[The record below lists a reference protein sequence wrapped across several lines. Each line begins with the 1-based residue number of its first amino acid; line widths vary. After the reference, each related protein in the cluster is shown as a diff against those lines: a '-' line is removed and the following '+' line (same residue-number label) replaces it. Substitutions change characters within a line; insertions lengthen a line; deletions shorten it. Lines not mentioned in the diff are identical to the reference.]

1 MDIKRKKKEKGGF
14 RTKKEAGQAL
24 TAAMNEY
31 NNAGTVF
38 EPTEITVADYLNQ
51 WFDLYCKTNLK
62 YNTQVGYLRI
72 IQGHLIPKFG
82 VYRLKAITPAVLQ
95 EYAVELKMN
104 GNSKSHLVGIL
115 SVFSAALNYAVEPMH
130 YLQSN
135 PMQYVKFP
143 KVERKPRERIVLTLD
158 EWCKIRD
165 RFQNTRYYIPLMIG
179 FYTGLRIS
187 ETFGLTWDDIDFNSN
202 LLTINKTSYSAKVDG
217 KTQIIVD
224 KPKTKKSNR
233 VIPLPNQ
240 LVKLLKIIK
249 KESNSKYVIT
259 TRNSG
264 IVGNRSYQRT
274 FKFILKKVNVPY
286 RNFHSLRHTF
296 ATNAIELGM
305 DVKTLAEILGHT
317 NAMITLNRY
326 SHSLLNYKIEMMNK
340 LGKNLNLSI
349 KNA

>member
-1 MDIKRKKKEKGGF
+1 MKLKELLELWLERYMKHTIKIRTYNRYKSICELHLIKDLGEYELEELKPNVLQDFLLKKIDNKYSTNTIKGIVSVLKQALRLAITLEFVDKEYCSNLKMPSSEEKEISVF
-14 RTKKEAGQAL
+14 TKKEQQVI
-24 TAAMNEY
+24 ES
-31 NNAGTVF
+31 F
-38 EPTEITVADYLNQ
+38 CLNHKKRN
-51 WFDLYCKTNLK
+51 Y
-62 YNTQVGYLRI
+62 I
-72 IQGHLIPKFG
+72 
-82 VYRLKAITPAVLQ
+82 
-95 EYAVELKMN
+95 
-104 GNSKSHLVGIL
+104 GIVICL
-115 SVFSAALNYAVEPMH
+115 
-130 YLQSN
+130 
-135 PMQYVKFP
+135 
-143 KVERKPRERIVLTLD
+143 
-158 EWCKIRD
+158 
-165 RFQNTRYYIPLMIG
+165 
-179 FYTGLRIS
+179 YTGIRLG
-187 ETFGLTWDDIDFNSN
+187 ELLALTWDDIDFNSN

-264 IVGNRSYQRT
+264 MVGNRSYQRT

>member
-1 MDIKRKKKEKGGF
+1 MKLKELLEVWLERYMKHTIKIRTYNRYKGICELHLIKDLGEYELDELKPNVLQDFLLKKIDDHYSTNTIKGIVSVLKQALKLAITLEFVDKEYCSNLKMPSSEEKEISVFNKKEQLVIESF
-14 RTKKEAGQAL
+14 CLNHKKRNY
-24 TAAMNEY
+24 M
-31 NNAGTVF
+31 
-38 EPTEITVADYLNQ
+38 
-51 WFDLYCKTNLK
+51 
-62 YNTQVGYLRI
+62 
-72 IQGHLIPKFG
+72 
-82 VYRLKAITPAVLQ
+82 
-95 EYAVELKMN
+95 
-104 GNSKSHLVGIL
+104 GIVICL
-115 SVFSAALNYAVEPMH
+115 
-130 YLQSN
+130 
-135 PMQYVKFP
+135 
-143 KVERKPRERIVLTLD
+143 
-158 EWCKIRD
+158 
-165 RFQNTRYYIPLMIG
+165 
-179 FYTGLRIS
+179 YTGIRLG
-187 ETFGLTWDDIDFNSN
+187 ELLALTWDDIDFNSN
-202 LLTINKTSYSAKVDG
+202 LLTINKTSYSSKVNG

-264 IVGNRSYQRT
+264 MVGNRSYQRT

>member
-1 MDIKRKKKEKGGF
+1 MSVTIEEQKKGDEKMKLKELLELWLERYMKHTIKIRTYNRYKSICELHLIKDLGEYELEELKPNVLQDFLLHKIDGNYSTNTIKGIVSVLKQALRLAITLEFVDKEYCSDLKMSSSEEKEISVF
-14 RTKKEAGQAL
+14 TKKEQQVIESFCLNHKKRNYIGIVICLYTGIRLGELLAL
-24 TAAMNEY
+24 TWE
-31 NNAGTVF
+31 
-38 EPTEITVADYLNQ
+38 
-51 WFDLYCKTNLK
+51 
-62 YNTQVGYLRI
+62 
-72 IQGHLIPKFG
+72 
-82 VYRLKAITPAVLQ
+82 
-95 EYAVELKMN
+95 
-104 GNSKSHLVGIL
+104 
-115 SVFSAALNYAVEPMH
+115 
-130 YLQSN
+130 
-135 PMQYVKFP
+135 
-143 KVERKPRERIVLTLD
+143 
-158 EWCKIRD
+158 
-165 RFQNTRYYIPLMIG
+165 
-179 FYTGLRIS
+179 
-187 ETFGLTWDDIDFNSN
+187 DIDFNSN

-233 VIPLPNQ
+233 VIPIPNQ
-240 LVKLLKIIK
+240 LVKLLRVIK

-264 IVGNRSYQRT
+264 MVGNRSYQRT

>member
-1 MDIKRKKKEKGGF
+1 MKLKELLEVWLERYMKHTIKIRTYNRYKSICELHLIKDLGEYELEELKPNVLQDFLLQKIDGNYSTNTIKGIVSVLKQALKLAITLEFVDKEYCSNLKMPSSEEKEISVF
-14 RTKKEAGQAL
+14 TKKEQQVIESFCLNHKKRNYIGIVICLYTGIRLGELLAL
-24 TAAMNEY
+24 TWE
-31 NNAGTVF
+31 
-38 EPTEITVADYLNQ
+38 
-51 WFDLYCKTNLK
+51 
-62 YNTQVGYLRI
+62 
-72 IQGHLIPKFG
+72 
-82 VYRLKAITPAVLQ
+82 
-95 EYAVELKMN
+95 
-104 GNSKSHLVGIL
+104 
-115 SVFSAALNYAVEPMH
+115 
-130 YLQSN
+130 
-135 PMQYVKFP
+135 
-143 KVERKPRERIVLTLD
+143 
-158 EWCKIRD
+158 
-165 RFQNTRYYIPLMIG
+165 
-179 FYTGLRIS
+179 
-187 ETFGLTWDDIDFNSN
+187 DINFNSN

-264 IVGNRSYQRT
+264 MVGNRSYQRT

>member
-1 MDIKRKKKEKGGF
+1 MKLKELLELWLERYMKHTIKIRTYNRYKSICELHLIKDLGEYELDELKPNVLQDFLLKKIDDHYSTNTIKGIVSVLKQALRLAITLEFVDKEYCSNLKMPSSEEKEISVF
-14 RTKKEAGQAL
+14 TKKEQQVI
-24 TAAMNEY
+24 ES
-31 NNAGTVF
+31 F
-38 EPTEITVADYLNQ
+38 CLNHKKRN
-51 WFDLYCKTNLK
+51 Y
-62 YNTQVGYLRI
+62 I
-72 IQGHLIPKFG
+72 
-82 VYRLKAITPAVLQ
+82 
-95 EYAVELKMN
+95 
-104 GNSKSHLVGIL
+104 GIVICL
-115 SVFSAALNYAVEPMH
+115 
-130 YLQSN
+130 
-135 PMQYVKFP
+135 
-143 KVERKPRERIVLTLD
+143 
-158 EWCKIRD
+158 
-165 RFQNTRYYIPLMIG
+165 
-179 FYTGLRIS
+179 YTGIRLG
-187 ETFGLTWDDIDFNSN
+187 ELLALTWDDIGFNSN

>member
-1 MDIKRKKKEKGGF
+1 MSVTIEEQKKGDEKMKLKKLLELWLERYMKHTIKIRTYNRYKSICDLHLIKDLGEYELEELKPNVLQDFLLKKIDDHYSTNTIKGIVSVLKQALRLAITLEFVDKEYCSDLKMSSSEEKEISVF
-14 RTKKEAGQAL
+14 TKKEQQVI
-24 TAAMNEY
+24 ES
-31 NNAGTVF
+31 F
-38 EPTEITVADYLNQ
+38 CLNHKKRN
-51 WFDLYCKTNLK
+51 Y
-62 YNTQVGYLRI
+62 I
-72 IQGHLIPKFG
+72 
-82 VYRLKAITPAVLQ
+82 
-95 EYAVELKMN
+95 
-104 GNSKSHLVGIL
+104 GIVICL
-115 SVFSAALNYAVEPMH
+115 
-130 YLQSN
+130 
-135 PMQYVKFP
+135 
-143 KVERKPRERIVLTLD
+143 
-158 EWCKIRD
+158 
-165 RFQNTRYYIPLMIG
+165 
-179 FYTGLRIS
+179 YTGIRLG
-187 ETFGLTWDDIDFNSN
+187 ELLALTWDDIDFNSN

-233 VIPLPNQ
+233 VIPIPNQ
-240 LVKLLKIIK
+240 LVKLLRVIK

-264 IVGNRSYQRT
+264 MVGNRSYQRT

>member
-1 MDIKRKKKEKGGF
+1 MKLKELLELWLERYMKHTIKIRTYNRYKSICDLHLIKDLGEYELEELKPNVLQDFLLKKIYDHYSTNTIKGIVSVLKQALKLAITLEFVDKEYCSNLKMPSSEEKEISVF
-14 RTKKEAGQAL
+14 TKKEQQVI
-24 TAAMNEY
+24 ES
-31 NNAGTVF
+31 F
-38 EPTEITVADYLNQ
+38 CLNHKKRN
-51 WFDLYCKTNLK
+51 Y
-62 YNTQVGYLRI
+62 I
-72 IQGHLIPKFG
+72 
-82 VYRLKAITPAVLQ
+82 
-95 EYAVELKMN
+95 
-104 GNSKSHLVGIL
+104 GIVICL
-115 SVFSAALNYAVEPMH
+115 
-130 YLQSN
+130 
-135 PMQYVKFP
+135 
-143 KVERKPRERIVLTLD
+143 
-158 EWCKIRD
+158 
-165 RFQNTRYYIPLMIG
+165 
-179 FYTGLRIS
+179 YTGIRLG
-187 ETFGLTWDDIDFNSN
+187 ELLALTWDDIDFNSN

-224 KPKTKKSNR
+224 KPKTKKSIR

-349 KNA
+349 RNA

>member
-1 MDIKRKKKEKGGF
+1 MSVTIEEQKKGDEKMKLKKLLELWLERYMKHTIKIRTYNRYKSICDLHLIKDLGEYELEELKPNVLQDFLLKKIDDHYSTNTIKGIVSVLKQALRLAITLEFVDKEYCSNLKMPSSEEKEISVF
-14 RTKKEAGQAL
+14 TKKEQQVIESFCLNHKKRNYIGIVICLYTGIRLGELLAL
-24 TAAMNEY
+24 TWN
-31 NNAGTVF
+31 
-38 EPTEITVADYLNQ
+38 
-51 WFDLYCKTNLK
+51 
-62 YNTQVGYLRI
+62 
-72 IQGHLIPKFG
+72 
-82 VYRLKAITPAVLQ
+82 
-95 EYAVELKMN
+95 
-104 GNSKSHLVGIL
+104 
-115 SVFSAALNYAVEPMH
+115 
-130 YLQSN
+130 
-135 PMQYVKFP
+135 
-143 KVERKPRERIVLTLD
+143 
-158 EWCKIRD
+158 
-165 RFQNTRYYIPLMIG
+165 
-179 FYTGLRIS
+179 
-187 ETFGLTWDDIDFNSN
+187 DIDFNSN

-233 VIPLPNQ
+233 VIPIPNQ
-240 LVKLLKIIK
+240 LVKLLRVIK

-264 IVGNRSYQRT
+264 MVGNRSYQRT

>member
-1 MDIKRKKKEKGGF
+1 MELKELLELWLERYMKYTIKIRTYNRYKSICELHLIKDLGEYELEELKPNVLQDFLLKKIDDHYSTNTIKGIVSVL
-14 RTKKEAGQAL
+14 KQAL
-24 TAAMNEY
+24 RLAITLEFVDKEY
-31 NNAGTVF
+31 
-38 EPTEITVADYLNQ
+38 
-51 WFDLYCKTNLK
+51 CSNLK
-62 YNTQVGYLRI
+62 MPSSEEKEI
-72 IQGHLIPKFG
+72 
-82 VYRLKAITPAVLQ
+82 
-95 EYAVELKMN
+95 
-104 GNSKSHLVGIL
+104 
-115 SVFSAALNYAVEPMH
+115 SVFTIKEQQVIESFCLNHKKRNYIG
-130 YLQSN
+130 
-135 PMQYVKFP
+135 
-143 KVERKPRERIVLTLD
+143 IVICL
-158 EWCKIRD
+158 
-165 RFQNTRYYIPLMIG
+165 
-179 FYTGLRIS
+179 YTGIRLG
-187 ETFGLTWDDIDFNSN
+187 ELLALTWDDIDFNSN

-264 IVGNRSYQRT
+264 MVGNRSYQRT
-274 FKFILKKVNVPY
+274 FKFILKRVNVPY

>member
-1 MDIKRKKKEKGGF
+1 MKLKELLELWLERYMKHTIKIRTYNRYKSICELHLIKDLGEYELEELKPNVLQDFLLKKIDDHYSTNTIKGIVSVLKQALRLAITLEFVDKEYCSNLKMPSSEEKEISVF
-14 RTKKEAGQAL
+14 TKKEQQVI
-24 TAAMNEY
+24 ES
-31 NNAGTVF
+31 F
-38 EPTEITVADYLNQ
+38 CLNHKKRN
-51 WFDLYCKTNLK
+51 Y
-62 YNTQVGYLRI
+62 I
-72 IQGHLIPKFG
+72 
-82 VYRLKAITPAVLQ
+82 
-95 EYAVELKMN
+95 
-104 GNSKSHLVGIL
+104 GIVICL
-115 SVFSAALNYAVEPMH
+115 
-130 YLQSN
+130 
-135 PMQYVKFP
+135 
-143 KVERKPRERIVLTLD
+143 
-158 EWCKIRD
+158 
-165 RFQNTRYYIPLMIG
+165 
-179 FYTGLRIS
+179 YTGIRLG
-187 ETFGLTWDDIDFNSN
+187 ELLALTWDDIDFNSN

-264 IVGNRSYQRT
+264 MVGNRSYQRT

>member
-1 MDIKRKKKEKGGF
+1 MKLKELLELWLERYIKHTIKIRTYNRYKSICELHLIKDLGEYELEELKPNVLQDFLLQKIDGNYSTNTIKGIVSVLKQALKLAITLEFVDKEYCSNLKMPSSEEKEISVF
-14 RTKKEAGQAL
+14 TKKEQQVIESFCLNHKKRNYIGIVICLYTGIRLGELLAL
-24 TAAMNEY
+24 TWE
-31 NNAGTVF
+31 
-38 EPTEITVADYLNQ
+38 
-51 WFDLYCKTNLK
+51 
-62 YNTQVGYLRI
+62 
-72 IQGHLIPKFG
+72 
-82 VYRLKAITPAVLQ
+82 
-95 EYAVELKMN
+95 
-104 GNSKSHLVGIL
+104 
-115 SVFSAALNYAVEPMH
+115 
-130 YLQSN
+130 
-135 PMQYVKFP
+135 
-143 KVERKPRERIVLTLD
+143 
-158 EWCKIRD
+158 
-165 RFQNTRYYIPLMIG
+165 
-179 FYTGLRIS
+179 
-187 ETFGLTWDDIDFNSN
+187 DINFNSN

-264 IVGNRSYQRT
+264 MVGNRSYQRT

-340 LGKNLNLSI
+340 LGKNLILSI

>member
-1 MDIKRKKKEKGGF
+1 MKLKELLEVWLERYMKHTIKIRTYNRYKSICDLHLIKDLGEYELEELKPNVLQDFLLKKIDDHYYTNTIKGIVSVL
-14 RTKKEAGQAL
+14 KQAL
-24 TAAMNEY
+24 RLAITLEFVDKEY
-31 NNAGTVF
+31 
-38 EPTEITVADYLNQ
+38 
-51 WFDLYCKTNLK
+51 CSNLK
-62 YNTQVGYLRI
+62 MPSSEEKEI
-72 IQGHLIPKFG
+72 
-82 VYRLKAITPAVLQ
+82 
-95 EYAVELKMN
+95 
-104 GNSKSHLVGIL
+104 
-115 SVFSAALNYAVEPMH
+115 SVFTMKEQLVIESFCLNHKKRNYIG
-130 YLQSN
+130 
-135 PMQYVKFP
+135 
-143 KVERKPRERIVLTLD
+143 IVICL
-158 EWCKIRD
+158 
-165 RFQNTRYYIPLMIG
+165 
-179 FYTGLRIS
+179 YTGIRLG
-187 ETFGLTWDDIDFNSN
+187 ELLALTWDDIDFNSN

-240 LVKLLKIIK
+240 LVKFLKIIK

-264 IVGNRSYQRT
+264 MVGNRSYQRT

-305 DVKTLAEILGHT
+305 DVKTIAEILGHT

>member
-1 MDIKRKKKEKGGF
+1 MKLKELLELWLERYMKHTIKIRTYNRYKSICELHLIKDLGEYELEELKPNVLQDFLLQKIDGNYSTNTIKGIVSVLKQALKLAITLEFVDKEYCSNLKMPSSEEKEISVF
-14 RTKKEAGQAL
+14 TKKEQQVIESFCLNHKKRNYIGIVICLYTGIRLGELLAL
-24 TAAMNEY
+24 TWE
-31 NNAGTVF
+31 
-38 EPTEITVADYLNQ
+38 
-51 WFDLYCKTNLK
+51 
-62 YNTQVGYLRI
+62 
-72 IQGHLIPKFG
+72 
-82 VYRLKAITPAVLQ
+82 
-95 EYAVELKMN
+95 
-104 GNSKSHLVGIL
+104 
-115 SVFSAALNYAVEPMH
+115 
-130 YLQSN
+130 
-135 PMQYVKFP
+135 
-143 KVERKPRERIVLTLD
+143 
-158 EWCKIRD
+158 
-165 RFQNTRYYIPLMIG
+165 
-179 FYTGLRIS
+179 
-187 ETFGLTWDDIDFNSN
+187 DINFNSN

-264 IVGNRSYQRT
+264 MVGNRSYQRT

-326 SHSLLNYKIEMMNK
+326 
-340 LGKNLNLSI
+340 
-349 KNA
+349 

>member
-1 MDIKRKKKEKGGF
+1 MKLKELLELWLERYMKHTIKIRTYNRYKSICELHLIKDLGEYELEELKPNVLQDFLLQKIDGNYSTNTIKGIVSVLKQALKLAITLEFVDKEYCSNLKMPSSEEKEISVF
-14 RTKKEAGQAL
+14 TKKEQQVIESFCLNHKKRNYIGIVICLYTGIRLGELLAL
-24 TAAMNEY
+24 TWE
-31 NNAGTVF
+31 
-38 EPTEITVADYLNQ
+38 
-51 WFDLYCKTNLK
+51 
-62 YNTQVGYLRI
+62 
-72 IQGHLIPKFG
+72 
-82 VYRLKAITPAVLQ
+82 
-95 EYAVELKMN
+95 
-104 GNSKSHLVGIL
+104 
-115 SVFSAALNYAVEPMH
+115 
-130 YLQSN
+130 
-135 PMQYVKFP
+135 
-143 KVERKPRERIVLTLD
+143 
-158 EWCKIRD
+158 
-165 RFQNTRYYIPLMIG
+165 
-179 FYTGLRIS
+179 
-187 ETFGLTWDDIDFNSN
+187 DINFNSN

-249 KESNSKYVIT
+249 KVSNSKYVIT

-264 IVGNRSYQRT
+264 MVGNRSYQRT

>member
-1 MDIKRKKKEKGGF
+1 MKLKELLEVWLERYMKHTIKIRTYNRYKSICELHLIKDLGEYELEELKPNVLQDFLLKKIDNKYSTNTIKGIVSVLKQALKLAITLEFVDKEYCSNLKMPSGEEKEISVF
-14 RTKKEAGQAL
+14 TKKEQQVI
-24 TAAMNEY
+24 ES
-31 NNAGTVF
+31 F
-38 EPTEITVADYLNQ
+38 CLNHKKKN
-51 WFDLYCKTNLK
+51 Y
-62 YNTQVGYLRI
+62 I
-72 IQGHLIPKFG
+72 
-82 VYRLKAITPAVLQ
+82 
-95 EYAVELKMN
+95 
-104 GNSKSHLVGIL
+104 GIVICL
-115 SVFSAALNYAVEPMH
+115 
-130 YLQSN
+130 
-135 PMQYVKFP
+135 
-143 KVERKPRERIVLTLD
+143 
-158 EWCKIRD
+158 
-165 RFQNTRYYIPLMIG
+165 
-179 FYTGLRIS
+179 YTGIRLG
-187 ETFGLTWDDIDFNSN
+187 ELLALTWDDIDFNSN
-202 LLTINKTSYSAKVDG
+202 LLTINKTSYSAKLDG

-240 LVKLLKIIK
+240 LVKLLKVIK
-249 KESNSKYVIT
+249 KENNSKYVIT

-264 IVGNRSYQRT
+264 MVGNRSYQRT

-340 LGKNLNLSI
+340 LGKNLILSI

>member
-1 MDIKRKKKEKGGF
+1 MKLKELLELWLERYMKHTIKIRTYNRYKSICELHLIKDLGEYELEELKPNVLQDFLLKKIDDHYSTNTIKGIVSVLKQALRLAITLEFVDKEYCSNLKMPSSEEKEISVF
-14 RTKKEAGQAL
+14 TKKEQQVI
-24 TAAMNEY
+24 ES
-31 NNAGTVF
+31 F
-38 EPTEITVADYLNQ
+38 CLNHKKRN
-51 WFDLYCKTNLK
+51 Y
-62 YNTQVGYLRI
+62 I
-72 IQGHLIPKFG
+72 
-82 VYRLKAITPAVLQ
+82 
-95 EYAVELKMN
+95 
-104 GNSKSHLVGIL
+104 GIVICL
-115 SVFSAALNYAVEPMH
+115 
-130 YLQSN
+130 
-135 PMQYVKFP
+135 
-143 KVERKPRERIVLTLD
+143 
-158 EWCKIRD
+158 
-165 RFQNTRYYIPLMIG
+165 
-179 FYTGLRIS
+179 YTGIRLG
-187 ETFGLTWDDIDFNSN
+187 ELLALTWDDIDFNSN

-233 VIPLPNQ
+233 VIPIPNQ

-264 IVGNRSYQRT
+264 MVGNRSYQRT

>member
-1 MDIKRKKKEKGGF
+1 MKLKELLELWLERYMKHTIKIRTYNRYKSICELHLIKDLGEYELDELKPNVLQDFLLKKIDDHYSTNTIKGIVSVLKQALRLAITLEFVDKEYCSNLKMPSSEEKEISVF
-14 RTKKEAGQAL
+14 TKKEQQVI
-24 TAAMNEY
+24 ES
-31 NNAGTVF
+31 F
-38 EPTEITVADYLNQ
+38 CLNHKKRN
-51 WFDLYCKTNLK
+51 Y
-62 YNTQVGYLRI
+62 I
-72 IQGHLIPKFG
+72 
-82 VYRLKAITPAVLQ
+82 
-95 EYAVELKMN
+95 
-104 GNSKSHLVGIL
+104 GIVICL
-115 SVFSAALNYAVEPMH
+115 
-130 YLQSN
+130 
-135 PMQYVKFP
+135 
-143 KVERKPRERIVLTLD
+143 
-158 EWCKIRD
+158 
-165 RFQNTRYYIPLMIG
+165 
-179 FYTGLRIS
+179 YTGIRLG
-187 ETFGLTWDDIDFNSN
+187 ELLALTWDDIDFNSN

-305 DVKTLAEILGHT
+305 DVKTLVEILGHT

>member
-1 MDIKRKKKEKGGF
+1 MKLKELLELWLERYMKHTIKIRTYNRYKSICELHLIKDLGEYELDELKPNVLQDFLLKKIDDHYSTNTIKGIVSVLKQALRLAITLEFVDKEYCSNLKMPSSEEKEISVF
-14 RTKKEAGQAL
+14 TKKEQQVI
-24 TAAMNEY
+24 ES
-31 NNAGTVF
+31 F
-38 EPTEITVADYLNQ
+38 CLNHKKRN
-51 WFDLYCKTNLK
+51 Y
-62 YNTQVGYLRI
+62 I
-72 IQGHLIPKFG
+72 
-82 VYRLKAITPAVLQ
+82 
-95 EYAVELKMN
+95 
-104 GNSKSHLVGIL
+104 GIVICL
-115 SVFSAALNYAVEPMH
+115 
-130 YLQSN
+130 
-135 PMQYVKFP
+135 
-143 KVERKPRERIVLTLD
+143 
-158 EWCKIRD
+158 
-165 RFQNTRYYIPLMIG
+165 
-179 FYTGLRIS
+179 YTGIRLG
-187 ETFGLTWDDIDFNSN
+187 ELLALTWDDIDFNSN

-305 DVKTLAEILGHT
+305 DVKTLAEIIGHT

>member
-1 MDIKRKKKEKGGF
+1 MKLKELLELWLERYMKHTIKIRTYNRYKSICELHLIKDLGEYELEELKPNVLQDFLLQKIDGNYSTNTIKGIVSVLKQALKLAITLEFVDKEYCSNLKMPSSEEKEISVF
-14 RTKKEAGQAL
+14 TKKEQQVIESFCLNHKKRNYIGIVICLYTGIRLGELLAL
-24 TAAMNEY
+24 TWE
-31 NNAGTVF
+31 
-38 EPTEITVADYLNQ
+38 
-51 WFDLYCKTNLK
+51 
-62 YNTQVGYLRI
+62 
-72 IQGHLIPKFG
+72 
-82 VYRLKAITPAVLQ
+82 
-95 EYAVELKMN
+95 
-104 GNSKSHLVGIL
+104 
-115 SVFSAALNYAVEPMH
+115 
-130 YLQSN
+130 
-135 PMQYVKFP
+135 
-143 KVERKPRERIVLTLD
+143 
-158 EWCKIRD
+158 
-165 RFQNTRYYIPLMIG
+165 
-179 FYTGLRIS
+179 
-187 ETFGLTWDDIDFNSN
+187 DINFNSN

-264 IVGNRSYQRT
+264 MVGNRSYQRT

>member
-1 MDIKRKKKEKGGF
+1 MKLKELLELWIERYMKHTIKIRTYNRYKSICELHLIKDLGEYELDELKPNVLQDFLLKKIDDHYSTNTIKGIVSVLKQALRLAITLEFVDKEYCSNLKMPSSEEKEISVF
-14 RTKKEAGQAL
+14 TKKEQQVI
-24 TAAMNEY
+24 ES
-31 NNAGTVF
+31 F
-38 EPTEITVADYLNQ
+38 CLNHKKRN
-51 WFDLYCKTNLK
+51 Y
-62 YNTQVGYLRI
+62 I
-72 IQGHLIPKFG
+72 
-82 VYRLKAITPAVLQ
+82 
-95 EYAVELKMN
+95 
-104 GNSKSHLVGIL
+104 GIVICL
-115 SVFSAALNYAVEPMH
+115 
-130 YLQSN
+130 
-135 PMQYVKFP
+135 
-143 KVERKPRERIVLTLD
+143 
-158 EWCKIRD
+158 
-165 RFQNTRYYIPLMIG
+165 
-179 FYTGLRIS
+179 YTGIRLG
-187 ETFGLTWDDIDFNSN
+187 ELLALTWDDIDFNSN

>member
-1 MDIKRKKKEKGGF
+1 MSVTIEEQKKGDEKMKLKELLELWLERYMKHTIKIRTYNRYKSICELHLIKDLGEYELEELKPNVLQDFLLKKIDDHYSTNTIKGIVSVLKQALKLAITLEFVDKEYCSNLKMPSSEEKEISVF
-14 RTKKEAGQAL
+14 TKKEQQL
-24 TAAMNEY
+24 IES
-31 NNAGTVF
+31 F
-38 EPTEITVADYLNQ
+38 CLNHKKRN
-51 WFDLYCKTNLK
+51 Y
-62 YNTQVGYLRI
+62 I
-72 IQGHLIPKFG
+72 
-82 VYRLKAITPAVLQ
+82 
-95 EYAVELKMN
+95 
-104 GNSKSHLVGIL
+104 GIVICL
-115 SVFSAALNYAVEPMH
+115 
-130 YLQSN
+130 
-135 PMQYVKFP
+135 
-143 KVERKPRERIVLTLD
+143 
-158 EWCKIRD
+158 
-165 RFQNTRYYIPLMIG
+165 
-179 FYTGLRIS
+179 YTGIRLG
-187 ETFGLTWDDIDFNSN
+187 ELLALTWDDIDFNSN

-264 IVGNRSYQRT
+264 MVGNRSYQRT

>member
-1 MDIKRKKKEKGGF
+1 MSVTIEEQKKGDEKMKLKELLELWLEKYMKHTIKIRTYNRYKSICDLHLIKDLGEYELEELKQNVLQDFLLKKIDENYSTNTIKGIVSVLKQALKLAITLEFVDKEYCSNLKMPSSEEKEISVF
-14 RTKKEAGQAL
+14 TKKEQHAI
-24 TAAMNEY
+24 ES
-31 NNAGTVF
+31 F
-38 EPTEITVADYLNQ
+38 CLNHKKRN
-51 WFDLYCKTNLK
+51 Y
-62 YNTQVGYLRI
+62 I
-72 IQGHLIPKFG
+72 
-82 VYRLKAITPAVLQ
+82 
-95 EYAVELKMN
+95 
-104 GNSKSHLVGIL
+104 GIVICL
-115 SVFSAALNYAVEPMH
+115 
-130 YLQSN
+130 
-135 PMQYVKFP
+135 
-143 KVERKPRERIVLTLD
+143 
-158 EWCKIRD
+158 
-165 RFQNTRYYIPLMIG
+165 
-179 FYTGLRIS
+179 YTGIRLG
-187 ETFGLTWDDIDFNSN
+187 ELLALTWDDIDFNSN

-259 TRNSG
+259 TINLG
-264 IVGNRSYQRT
+264 MVGNRSYQRT
-274 FKFILKKVNVPY
+274 FKYILKKVNVPY

>member
-1 MDIKRKKKEKGGF
+1 MLKKIDDHYSTNTIKGIVSVLKQALKLAITLEFVDKEYCSNLKMPSSEEKEISVFNKKEQLVIESF
-14 RTKKEAGQAL
+14 CLNHKKRNY
-24 TAAMNEY
+24 M
-31 NNAGTVF
+31 
-38 EPTEITVADYLNQ
+38 
-51 WFDLYCKTNLK
+51 
-62 YNTQVGYLRI
+62 
-72 IQGHLIPKFG
+72 
-82 VYRLKAITPAVLQ
+82 
-95 EYAVELKMN
+95 
-104 GNSKSHLVGIL
+104 GIVICL
-115 SVFSAALNYAVEPMH
+115 
-130 YLQSN
+130 
-135 PMQYVKFP
+135 
-143 KVERKPRERIVLTLD
+143 
-158 EWCKIRD
+158 
-165 RFQNTRYYIPLMIG
+165 
-179 FYTGLRIS
+179 YTGIRLG
-187 ETFGLTWDDIDFNSN
+187 ELLALTWDDIDFNSN
-202 LLTINKTSYSAKVDG
+202 LLTINKTSYSSKVNG

-240 LVKLLKIIK
+240 LFKLLKIIK

-259 TRNSG
+259 TRNLG
-264 IVGNRSYQRT
+264 MVGNRSYQRT

>member
-1 MDIKRKKKEKGGF
+1 MKLKELLEVWLERYMKHTIKIRTYNRYKGICELHLIKDLGEYELDELKPNVLQDFLLKKIDDHYSTNTIKGIVSVLKQALKLAITLEFVDKEYCSNLKMPSSEEKEISVFNKKEQLVIESF
-14 RTKKEAGQAL
+14 CLNHKKRNY
-24 TAAMNEY
+24 M
-31 NNAGTVF
+31 
-38 EPTEITVADYLNQ
+38 
-51 WFDLYCKTNLK
+51 
-62 YNTQVGYLRI
+62 
-72 IQGHLIPKFG
+72 
-82 VYRLKAITPAVLQ
+82 
-95 EYAVELKMN
+95 
-104 GNSKSHLVGIL
+104 GIVICL
-115 SVFSAALNYAVEPMH
+115 
-130 YLQSN
+130 
-135 PMQYVKFP
+135 
-143 KVERKPRERIVLTLD
+143 
-158 EWCKIRD
+158 
-165 RFQNTRYYIPLMIG
+165 
-179 FYTGLRIS
+179 YTGIRLG
-187 ETFGLTWDDIDFNSN
+187 ELLALTWDDIDFNSN

-264 IVGNRSYQRT
+264 MVGNRSYQRT

>member
-1 MDIKRKKKEKGGF
+1 MKHTIKIRTYNRYKSICELHLIKDLGEYELDELKPNVLQDFLLKKIDDHYSTNTIKGIVSVLKQALRLAITLEFVDKEYCSNLKMPSSEEKEISVF
-14 RTKKEAGQAL
+14 TKKEQQVI
-24 TAAMNEY
+24 ES
-31 NNAGTVF
+31 F
-38 EPTEITVADYLNQ
+38 CLNHKKRN
-51 WFDLYCKTNLK
+51 Y
-62 YNTQVGYLRI
+62 I
-72 IQGHLIPKFG
+72 
-82 VYRLKAITPAVLQ
+82 
-95 EYAVELKMN
+95 
-104 GNSKSHLVGIL
+104 GIVICL
-115 SVFSAALNYAVEPMH
+115 
-130 YLQSN
+130 
-135 PMQYVKFP
+135 
-143 KVERKPRERIVLTLD
+143 
-158 EWCKIRD
+158 
-165 RFQNTRYYIPLMIG
+165 
-179 FYTGLRIS
+179 YTGIRLG
-187 ETFGLTWDDIDFNSN
+187 ELLALTWDDIDFNSN

>member
-1 MDIKRKKKEKGGF
+1 MSVTIEKQKKGDEKMKLKELLEVWLERYMRHTIKIRTYNRYKSICELHLIKDLGEYELDELKPNVLQDFLLKKIDDHYSTNTIKGIVSVLKQALRLAITLEFVDKEYCSNLKMPSSEEKEISVF
-14 RTKKEAGQAL
+14 TKKEQQVI
-24 TAAMNEY
+24 ES
-31 NNAGTVF
+31 F
-38 EPTEITVADYLNQ
+38 CLNHKKRN
-51 WFDLYCKTNLK
+51 Y
-62 YNTQVGYLRI
+62 I
-72 IQGHLIPKFG
+72 
-82 VYRLKAITPAVLQ
+82 
-95 EYAVELKMN
+95 
-104 GNSKSHLVGIL
+104 GIVICL
-115 SVFSAALNYAVEPMH
+115 
-130 YLQSN
+130 
-135 PMQYVKFP
+135 
-143 KVERKPRERIVLTLD
+143 
-158 EWCKIRD
+158 
-165 RFQNTRYYIPLMIG
+165 
-179 FYTGLRIS
+179 YTGIRLG
-187 ETFGLTWDDIDFNSN
+187 ELLALTWDDIDFNSN

-264 IVGNRSYQRT
+264 MVGNRSYQRT

>member
-1 MDIKRKKKEKGGF
+1 MSVTIEEQKKGDEKMKLKELLELWLERYMKHTIKIRTYNRYKSICELHLIKDLGEYELEELKPNVLQDFLLKKIDENYSTNTIKGIVSVLKQALRLAITLEFVDKEYCSNLKMPSSEEKEISVF
-14 RTKKEAGQAL
+14 TKKEQQVI
-24 TAAMNEY
+24 ES
-31 NNAGTVF
+31 F
-38 EPTEITVADYLNQ
+38 CLNHKKRN
-51 WFDLYCKTNLK
+51 Y
-62 YNTQVGYLRI
+62 I
-72 IQGHLIPKFG
+72 
-82 VYRLKAITPAVLQ
+82 
-95 EYAVELKMN
+95 
-104 GNSKSHLVGIL
+104 GIVICL
-115 SVFSAALNYAVEPMH
+115 
-130 YLQSN
+130 
-135 PMQYVKFP
+135 
-143 KVERKPRERIVLTLD
+143 
-158 EWCKIRD
+158 
-165 RFQNTRYYIPLMIG
+165 
-179 FYTGLRIS
+179 YTGIRLG
-187 ETFGLTWDDIDFNSN
+187 ELLALTWDDIDFNSN

-264 IVGNRSYQRT
+264 MVGNRSYQRT

-326 SHSLLNYKIEMMNK
+326 SHSLLNYKIEMINK

-349 KNA
+349 RNA

>member
-1 MDIKRKKKEKGGF
+1 MKLKELLELWLERYMKHTIKIRTYNRYKSICELHLIKDLGEYELDELKPNVLQDFLLKKIDDHYSTNTIKGIVSVLKQALRLAITLEFVDKEYCSNLKMPSSEEKEISVF
-14 RTKKEAGQAL
+14 TKKEQQVIEL
-24 TAAMNEY
+24 
-31 NNAGTVF
+31 F
-38 EPTEITVADYLNQ
+38 CLNHKKRN
-51 WFDLYCKTNLK
+51 Y
-62 YNTQVGYLRI
+62 I
-72 IQGHLIPKFG
+72 
-82 VYRLKAITPAVLQ
+82 
-95 EYAVELKMN
+95 
-104 GNSKSHLVGIL
+104 GIVICL
-115 SVFSAALNYAVEPMH
+115 
-130 YLQSN
+130 
-135 PMQYVKFP
+135 
-143 KVERKPRERIVLTLD
+143 
-158 EWCKIRD
+158 
-165 RFQNTRYYIPLMIG
+165 
-179 FYTGLRIS
+179 YTGIRLG
-187 ETFGLTWDDIDFNSN
+187 ELLALTWDDIDFNSN

-233 VIPLPNQ
+233 VIPIPNQ
-240 LVKLLKIIK
+240 LVKLLKVIK

-264 IVGNRSYQRT
+264 MVGNRSYQRT

-340 LGKNLNLSI
+340 LGKNLILSI

>member
-1 MDIKRKKKEKGGF
+1 MSVTIEEQKKGDEKMKLKELLELWLERYMKHTIKIRTYNRYKSICELHLIKDLGEYELEELKPNVLQDFLLKKIDGNYSTNTIKGIVSVLKQALRLAITLEFVDKEYCSNLKMPSSEEKEISVF
-14 RTKKEAGQAL
+14 TKKEQQVIESFCLNHKKRNYIGIVICLYTGIRLGELLAL
-24 TAAMNEY
+24 TWN
-31 NNAGTVF
+31 
-38 EPTEITVADYLNQ
+38 
-51 WFDLYCKTNLK
+51 
-62 YNTQVGYLRI
+62 
-72 IQGHLIPKFG
+72 
-82 VYRLKAITPAVLQ
+82 
-95 EYAVELKMN
+95 
-104 GNSKSHLVGIL
+104 
-115 SVFSAALNYAVEPMH
+115 
-130 YLQSN
+130 
-135 PMQYVKFP
+135 
-143 KVERKPRERIVLTLD
+143 
-158 EWCKIRD
+158 
-165 RFQNTRYYIPLMIG
+165 
-179 FYTGLRIS
+179 
-187 ETFGLTWDDIDFNSN
+187 DIDFNSN

-264 IVGNRSYQRT
+264 MVGNRSYQRT